1 VNTHGVLSFD
11 RSFNQ
16 FEPWPFPI
24 STLSLISPYWEDFS
38 TVRFGR
44 VYYRITS
51 DSNLLLRA
59 QYHLQ
64 DLFPSGSLFFLSY
77 LFIATWDRVP
87 QLGTNAPGDATK
99 VSSGFVS
106 APSRGATTSTCTIQ
120 IQSEW
125 SWSPRAVVTGRVGRV
140 STRPLF

>member
-1 VNTHGVLSFD
+1 MNTNGVISFKH
-11 RSFNQ
+11 SFHKT
-16 FEPWPFPI
+16 EPQDLPLKSPA
-24 STLSLISPYWEDFS
+24 LISPYWEDFS

-64 DLFPSGSLFFLSY
+64 DLFPSGSLFFPSY

-106 APSRGATTSTCTIQ
+106 APSLGATT
-120 IQSEW
+120 
-125 SWSPRAVVTGRVGRV
+125 
-140 STRPLF
+140 